1 MAILVRETFA
11 IYPSFSISFNI
22 TMNIAIVGA
31 TGNVGRKILEVLEK
45 KKLVIDNLYLL
56 ASSRSAGSKINFNSQ
71 DHEILNLETFDFSKV
86 KITFFAAGGKISET
100 FVEKAAKHSLVI
112 DNSSFYRMDPDVPLI
127 VPQVNSDHLN
137 NIKKNIIANPNC
149 STAQLVIV
157 LKPLHDLFKIK
168 RIVVSTYQSVS
179 GGGKAP
185 MDELIEQTKQV
196 LQNDKVESKNFTKQ
210 IAFNV
215 IPHIDV
221 FADDGYTKEELKM
234 TNETKKILDDKI
246 DLTATCVRL
255 PVLVSHSE
263 SVNIE
268 FENPFSLEKVRDALD
283 NFEGCKVIDD
293 RSDGGYSTPLEA
305 EGRDET
311 FISRIREDKTIKNG
325 LNMWI
330 VSDNLLRGAA
340 LNAVEIA
347 ETLIKNNFYG
357 K

>member
-1 MAILVRETFA
+1 M
-11 IYPSFSISFNI
+11 
-22 TMNIAIVGA
+22 MNIAIVGA

-45 KKLVIDNLYLL
+45 KNFSLDNLYLV
-56 ASSRSAGSKINFNSQ
+56 ASSKSAGSKIIFK
-71 DHEILNLETFDFSKV
+71 DKELEVFDLEKFDFSNA
-86 KITFFAAGGKISET
+86 KITFFAAGGKISENYAT
-100 FVEKAAKHSLVI
+100 KAAQHSIVI

-127 VPQVNSDHLN
+127 VPQVNSEDLKK
-137 NIKKNIIANPNC
+137 IKKNIIANPNC
-149 STAQLVIV
+149 STAQLVIA
-157 LKPLHDLFKIK
+157 LKPLHDAFKIK
-168 RIVVSTYQSVS
+168 RVVTSTYQSVS

-185 MDELIEQTKQV
+185 MDELIEQTK
-196 LQNDKVESKNFTKQ
+196 LFLDNREIKSKNFTKQ
-210 IAFNV
+210 IAFNA

-234 TNETKKILDDKI
+234 TNETKKILDPKI
-246 DLTATCVRL
+246 ELTATCVRL

-268 FENPFSLEKVRDALD
+268 FEKPFTVDKVRQLLD
-283 NFEGCKVIDD
+283 NADGCKVVDE
-293 RSDGGYSTPLEA
+293 RKDGGYSTPIEA
-305 EGRDET
+305 AGKNDT
-311 FISRIREDKTIKNG
+311 FISRIREDKTINNG
-325 LNMWI
+325 LNLWI

>member
-1 MAILVRETFA
+1 
-11 IYPSFSISFNI
+11 
-22 TMNIAIVGA
+22 
-31 TGNVGRKILEVLEK
+31 
-45 KKLVIDNLYLL
+45 
-56 ASSRSAGSKINFNSQ
+56 
-71 DHEILNLETFDFSKV
+71 
-86 KITFFAAGGKISET
+86 
-100 FVEKAAKHSLVI
+100 
-112 DNSSFYRMDPDVPLI
+112 MDSDVPLI
-127 VPQVNSDHLN
+127 VPQVNSDDLK

-149 STAQLVIV
+149 STSQLVIV
-157 LKPLHDLFKIK
+157 LKPLHDLFTIK

-179 GGGKAP
+179 GAGKAS
-185 MDELIEQTKQV
+185 MDELIEQTKLV
-196 LQNDKVESKNFTKQ
+196 LDDKKVKSKNFTKQ

-215 IPHIDV
+215 IPHIDI
-221 FADDGYTKEELKM
+221 FSDDGYTKEEIKM

-268 FENPFSLEKVRDALD
+268 FEKPFSLKKVKEALN

-293 RSDGGYSTPLEA
+293 RVDGGYSTPLEA
-305 EGRDET
+305 EGKNET

-325 LNMWI
+325 LNLWI

>member
-1 MAILVRETFA
+1 M
-11 IYPSFSISFNI
+11 
-22 TMNIAIVGA
+22 
-31 TGNVGRKILEVLEK
+31 
-45 KKLVIDNLYLL
+45 
-56 ASSRSAGSKINFNSQ
+56 
-71 DHEILNLETFDFSKV
+71 
-86 KITFFAAGGKISET
+86 
-100 FVEKAAKHSLVI
+100 
-112 DNSSFYRMDPDVPLI
+112 
-127 VPQVNSDHLN
+127 
-137 NIKKNIIANPNC
+137 
-149 STAQLVIV
+149 VIV
-157 LKPLHDLFKIK
+157 LKPLHDLFTIK

-179 GGGKAP
+179 GAGKAS
-185 MDELIEQTKQV
+185 MDELIEQTKLV
-196 LQNDKVESKNFTKQ
+196 LDDKKVKSKNFTKQ

-215 IPHIDV
+215 IPHIDI
-221 FADDGYTKEELKM
+221 FSDDGYTKEEIKM

-268 FENPFSLEKVRDALD
+268 FEKPFSLKKVKEALN

-293 RSDGGYSTPLEA
+293 RVDGGYSTPLEA
-305 EGRDET
+305 EGKNET

-325 LNMWI
+325 LNLWI